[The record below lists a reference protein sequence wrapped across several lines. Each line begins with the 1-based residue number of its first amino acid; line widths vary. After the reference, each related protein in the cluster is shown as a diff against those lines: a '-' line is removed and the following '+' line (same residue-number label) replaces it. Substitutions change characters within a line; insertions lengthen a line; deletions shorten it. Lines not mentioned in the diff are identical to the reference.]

1 MGMDTVRLGIGGLSV
16 ETLTAMTPAP
26 NDPGG
31 IANAMYGSFLMVLV
45 ATFIGTPIGIMAGIY
60 LAEYDPRVGTRILRG
75 KDISAADYIELLA
88 RRQQWIARVQAQ
100 MADHDLMLMPT
111 VPVIAPKIAEL
122 EASDEAYFAANGLM
136 LRNPTLINFLDG
148 CAVSLPCHRAGEAP
162 VGLSLAGTAGQD
174 QRLLSVA
181 LAVEALLA
189 QA

>member
-1 MGMDTVRLGIGGLSV
+1 MAAQDNLDILIIGGAGV
-16 ETLTAMTPAP
+16 
-26 NDPGG
+26 
-31 IANAMYGSFLMVLV
+31 V
-45 ATFIGTPIGIMAGIY
+45 ARKLARALADKGT
-60 LAEYDPRVGTRILRG
+60 LRG

-111 VPVIAPKIAEL
+111 VPVVAPKIAEL

-162 VGLSLAGTAGQD
+162 DRRGGPEEPGVPRDTTERPPVLVVHLPLQ
-174 QRLLSVA
+174 
-181 LAVEALLA
+181 
-189 QA
+189 